1 MEEEEEAEVARVVFA
16 TGDAAVEGAHEEEEE
31 EFVYEGEE
39 EEEELTQVACAN
51 IRSSRE
57 ARAC

>member
-1 MEEEEEAEVARVVFA
+1 MVFA

-39 EEEELTQVACAN
+39 EEELTQVACAN